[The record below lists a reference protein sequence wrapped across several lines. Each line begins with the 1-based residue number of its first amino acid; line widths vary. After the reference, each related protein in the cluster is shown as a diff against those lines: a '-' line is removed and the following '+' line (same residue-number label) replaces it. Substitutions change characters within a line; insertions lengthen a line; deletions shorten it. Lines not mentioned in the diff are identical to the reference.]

1 MLKPTFCQTI
11 YDYVINTFVPYISSL
26 LRQVKRVNLVCDR
39 YFAESLT
46 NCTREKRGVGDRRK
60 VTGNCLLHTNWMTLL
75 RYSENKA
82 ELLPYLLNVIVKK
95 IQDKVVVS
103 TVNENRI
110 TSGACLE
117 ISSMMTYNMEEPD
130 ERIFVHVEQA
140 LGKHAQIMIKTVDG
154 NVVVIAIANFHQLL
168 PLND

>member
-1 MLKPTFCQTI
+1 
-11 YDYVINTFVPYISSL
+11 
-26 LRQVKRVNLVCDR
+26 
-39 YFAESLT
+39 
-46 NCTREKRGVGDRRK
+46 
-60 VTGNCLLHTNWMTLL
+60 MTLL
-75 RYSENKA
+75 RCSENKA

-103 TVNENRI
+103 TVNENTI

-130 ERIFVHVEQA
+130 ERIFVHVEHA
-140 LGKHAQIMIKTVDG
+140 LGKHAQIMIKTVDD